1 MALKG
6 SGKIVDELARKKPP
20 PEKKISKKKKEK
32 EEKEDKEEEKEEME
46 VKVEEEVKMK
56 MEEEKVEQSGEQ
68 EATTVASKKTLG
80 KGTKKGKKGI
90 KKKAN
95 SLDSIARFFNDY
107 GESPHL

>member
-1 MALKG
+1 M
-6 SGKIVDELARKKPP
+6 
-20 PEKKISKKKKEK
+20 
-32 EEKEDKEEEKEEME
+32 
-46 VKVEEEVKMK
+46 
-56 MEEEKVEQSGEQ
+56 
-68 EATTVASKKTLG
+68 ASKKTLG

>member
-6 SGKIVDELARKKPP
+6 SGKIVDELSVARKRPP
-20 PEKKISKKKKEK
+20 SQKKTTKKKKEEK
-32 EEKEDKEEEKEEME
+32 DEQEEEEAKAIEEEKDEKDEKIDQPGE
-46 VKVEEEVKMK
+46 V
-56 MEEEKVEQSGEQ
+56 
-68 EATTVASKKTLG
+68 EATSVATKKTLG
-80 KGTKKGKKGI
+80 KGTKKGKKGT